1 MGLPNARILVVD
13 DERSMREFLEIFL
26 RREGY
31 DVSTAEDVD
40 TALAYLES
48 DEIDLVIT
56 DMQMPEKTG
65 LDLILEAR
73 EISPDTAM
81 IVVTAF
87 GTTDSA
93 ISAMREGACD
103 YLTKPFKVD
112 ELRIVIE
119 KALEKKLL
127 SNENRRLKE
136 ELRGQSRSRDIIGHS
151 RVMQEVHELIGQVA
165 ETKTNVLV
173 CGESGTGKE
182 LVARAIHDQSPRS
195 ENPFV
200 AINCGAIHEN
210 LLESELFGHVKGAF
224 TGAIQN
230 KDGLFEAA
238 TGGTLFL
245 DEIGELSHPLQ
256 VKLLRAI
263 QEKSIRR
270 VGDTVDRKV
279 DVRIVSATNRRLE
292 EEVAAGRFREDVYYR
307 LNVIQL
313 TLPPLRDR
321 PEDIPLLAQHF
332 IRRFSDE
339 IGKEVEGM
347 DGEAFDMLATYGFPG
362 NVRELENLI
371 ERAVA
376 LARGP
381 VIGTDLLPP
390 TVTANPA
397 AAGPISRIDDEGVD
411 LDALVAT
418 YERSLLLESLSK
430 TGGIKKKAARLL
442 GISFRSFRYRLEKLE
457 IEDAKLEGRGCGLT
471 SRLRGVQGTR

>member
-1 MGLPNARILVVD
+1 MTSTKARILVVD
-13 DERSMREFLEIFL
+13 DEQSMREFLEIFL
-26 RREGY
+26 LQEGY
-31 DVSTAEDVD
+31 DVSTAVDVD
-40 TALAYLES
+40 TALAYLGS
-48 DEIDLVIT
+48 DEIDLMIT
-56 DMQMPEKTG
+56 DMQMTEKTRLG
-65 LDLILEAR
+65 FIREAR
-73 EISPDTAM
+73 ELSPETAM
-81 IVVTAF
+81 IVVTGF
-87 GTTDSA
+87 GATDSA

-103 YLTKPFKVD
+103 YVTKPFKVD
-112 ELRIVIE
+112 ELRIVLE

-127 SNENRRLKE
+127 SNENLRLKE
-136 ELRGQSRSRDIIGHS
+136 ELHSQSRSRNIIGHS
-151 RVMQEVHELIGQVA
+151 RVMQDVHELIGQVA

-173 CGESGTGKE
+173 YGESGTGKE

-195 ENPFV
+195 KKPFV
-200 AINCGAIHEN
+200 AINCGAIPEN

-224 TGAIQN
+224 TGAVQN

-270 VGDTVDRKV
+270 VGDTADRKI

-292 EEVAAGRFREDVYYR
+292 DEVAAGRFREDVYYR

-332 IRRFSDE
+332 IRRFADE

-347 DGEAFDMLATYGFPG
+347 DGESFDVLSTYGFPG

-381 VIGTDLLPP
+381 VIGKALLPP
-390 TVTANPA
+390 TVTANPPA
-397 AAGPISRIDDEGVD
+397 APISRIDDEGVD
-411 LDALVAT
+411 LEALVAT
-418 YERSLLLESLSK
+418 YERSLLSEALSNA
-430 TGGIKKKAARLL
+430 GGIKKKAARLL

-457 IEDAKLEGRGCGLT
+457 IEDVKLEN
-471 SRLRGVQGTR
+471 

>member
-1 MGLPNARILVVD
+1 MASPKARLLVVD
-13 DERSMREFLEIFL
+13 DEQSMREFLESFL

-31 DVSTAEDVD
+31 DVSTAADVN
-40 TALAYLES
+40 TALSYLES

-73 EISPDTAM
+73 ELSPETAM
-81 IVVTAF
+81 VMITGF

-93 ISAMREGACD
+93 ISAMREGAYD

-136 ELRGQSRSRDIIGHS
+136 ELRSQSRSRNIIGHS

-173 CGESGTGKE
+173 YGESGTGKE

-195 ENPFV
+195 GKPFV
-200 AINCGAIHEN
+200 AINCGAIPEN
-210 LLESELFGHVKGAF
+210 LIESELFGHVKGAF
-224 TGAIQN
+224 TGALQN

-256 VKLLRAI
+256 VKLLRAL

-270 VGDTVDRKV
+270 VGDTADRKI

-292 EEVAAGRFREDVYYR
+292 DEVAAGRFREDVYYR

-347 DGEAFDMLATYGFPG
+347 DGEAFDMLSTYGFPG

-381 VIGTDLLPP
+381 VIGTALLPP
-390 TVTANPA
+390 TVTANPST
-397 AAGPISRIDDEGVD
+397 GPISRIDDEGVD
-411 LDALVAT
+411 LEALVAT
-418 YERSLLLESLSK
+418 YERSLLSEALSK

-442 GISFRSFRYRLEKLE
+442 GISFRSFRYRLEKLGL
-457 IEDAKLEGRGCGLT
+457 EDATRGD
-471 SRLRGVQGTR
+471 

>member
-1 MGLPNARILVVD
+1 MTSTKARILVVD
-13 DERSMREFLEIFL
+13 DEQSMRDFLEIFL
-26 RREGY
+26 HREGY
-31 DVSTAEDVD
+31 DVSTAVDVD
-40 TALAYLES
+40 TALAYLGS
-48 DEIDLVIT
+48 DEIDLMIT
-56 DMQMPEKTG
+56 DMQMTEKTG
-65 LDLILEAR
+65 LGFIREAR
-73 EISPDTAM
+73 ELSSETAM
-81 IVVTAF
+81 IVVTGF
-87 GTTDSA
+87 GATDSA

-103 YLTKPFKVD
+103 YITKPFKVD
-112 ELRIVIE
+112 ELRIVLE

-127 SNENRRLKE
+127 SNENLGLKE
-136 ELRGQSRSRDIIGHS
+136 ELHSQSRSRNIIGHS
-151 RVMQEVHELIGQVA
+151 RVMQDVHELIGQVA

-173 CGESGTGKE
+173 YGESGTGKE

-195 ENPFV
+195 KKPFV
-200 AINCGAIHEN
+200 AINCGAIPEN

-224 TGAIQN
+224 TGAFQD

-245 DEIGELSHPLQ
+245 DEIGDLSRPLQ

-270 VGDTVDRKV
+270 VGDTADRKI

-292 EEVAAGRFREDVYYR
+292 DEVAAGRFREDVYYR

-332 IRRFSDE
+332 IRRFADE

-347 DGEAFDMLATYGFPG
+347 DGEAFEVLSTYGFPG

-381 VIGTDLLPP
+381 VIGTALLPP
-390 TVTANPA
+390 TVKGNPPA
-397 AAGPISRIDDEGVD
+397 APISRIDDEGVD
-411 LDALVAT
+411 LEALVAT
-418 YERSLLLESLSK
+418 YERSLLSEALSNA
-430 TGGIKKKAARLL
+430 GGIKKKAARLL

-457 IEDAKLEGRGCGLT
+457 VEDAKLEN
-471 SRLRGVQGTR
+471 

>member
-1 MGLPNARILVVD
+1 MASPKARLLVVD
-13 DERSMREFLEIFL
+13 DEQSMREFLESFL

-31 DVSTAEDVD
+31 DVSTAADVD
-40 TALAYLES
+40 TALSYLES

-65 LDLILEAR
+65 IDLIIETR
-73 EISPDTAM
+73 ELSPETAM
-81 IVVTAF
+81 IVVTGF

-93 ISAMREGACD
+93 ISAMREGAYD

-136 ELRGQSRSRDIIGHS
+136 ELRSQSRSRNIIGHS

-173 CGESGTGKE
+173 YGESGTGKE

-195 ENPFV
+195 GKPFV
-200 AINCGAIHEN
+200 AINCGAIPEN
-210 LLESELFGHVKGAF
+210 LIESELFGHVKGAF
-224 TGAIQN
+224 TGALQN

-256 VKLLRAI
+256 VKLLRAL

-270 VGDTVDRKV
+270 VGDTADRKI

-292 EEVAAGRFREDVYYR
+292 DEVAAGRFREDVYYR

-332 IRRFSDE
+332 IRRFADE

-347 DGEAFDMLATYGFPG
+347 DGEAFDMLSTYGFPG

-381 VIGTDLLPP
+381 VIGTALLPP
-390 TVTANPA
+390 TVTANPST
-397 AAGPISRIDDEGVD
+397 GPISRIDDEGVD
-411 LDALVAT
+411 LEALVAT
-418 YERSLLLESLSK
+418 YERSLLSEALSK

-457 IEDAKLEGRGCGLT
+457 VEGAKLED
-471 SRLRGVQGTR
+471 

>member
-1 MGLPNARILVVD
+1 MASPKARLLVVD
-13 DERSMREFLEIFL
+13 DEQSMREFLQSFL
-26 RREGY
+26 LREGY
-31 DVSTAEDVD
+31 DVSTAADVD
-40 TALAYLES
+40 TALFYLES

-65 LDLILEAR
+65 LDLIREAR
-73 EISPDTAM
+73 ELSPETAM
-81 IVVTAF
+81 IVVTGF

-93 ISAMREGACD
+93 LSAMREGAYD
-103 YLTKPFKVD
+103 YFTKPFKVD

-119 KALEKKLL
+119 KALEKKFL

-136 ELRGQSRSRDIIGHS
+136 ELRSQSRSRNIIGHS

-173 CGESGTGKE
+173 YGESGTGKE

-195 ENPFV
+195 GKPFV
-200 AINCGAIHEN
+200 AINCGAIPEN
-210 LLESELFGHVKGAF
+210 LIESELFGHVKGAF
-224 TGAIQN
+224 TGALQS

-256 VKLLRAI
+256 VKLLRAL

-270 VGDTVDRKV
+270 VGDTADRKI

-292 EEVAAGRFREDVYYR
+292 DEVAAGRFREDVYYR

-332 IRRFSDE
+332 IRRFADE

-347 DGEAFDMLATYGFPG
+347 DGEAFDILSTYGFPG

-381 VIGTDLLPP
+381 VIGTALLPP
-390 TVTANPA
+390 TVTANPSA
-397 AAGPISRIDDEGVD
+397 SAGPISRIGDEGVD
-411 LDALVAT
+411 LEALVAT
-418 YERSLLLESLSK
+418 YERSLLSEALSK

-457 IEDAKLEGRGCGLT
+457 IEDAKL
-471 SRLRGVQGTR
+471 QD

>member
-1 MGLPNARILVVD
+1 MSQEPKARILVVD
-13 DERSMREFLEIFL
+13 DEQSMREFLEIFL

-31 DVSTAEDVD
+31 AVSIAADVD
-40 TALAYLES
+40 TAIAHLES

-65 LDLILEAR
+65 LDLILAAR
-73 EISPDTAM
+73 EISPETIA

-93 ISAMREGACD
+93 ISAMKEGAYD

-112 ELRIVIE
+112 ELSIVIE

-127 SNENRRLKE
+127 SNENQRLRR
-136 ELRGQSRSRDIIGHS
+136 ELRSQSRDRNILGSSRA
-151 RVMQEVHELIGQVA
+151 MQEVFDLIAQVA

-173 CGESGTGKE
+173 SGESGTGKE
-182 LVARAIHDQSPRS
+182 LVARAIHEQSDRAS
-195 ENPFV
+195 EAFV
-200 AINCGAIHEN
+200 AINCGAIPEN

-224 TGAIQN
+224 TGAVQN
-230 KDGLFEAA
+230 KEGLFEAA

-245 DEIGELSHPLQ
+245 DEIGELSQPLQ
-256 VKLLRAI
+256 VKLLRAL

-270 VGDTVDRKV
+270 VGDTVDRKI

-292 EEVAAGRFREDVYYR
+292 EEVAEGRFREDVYYR

-313 TLPPLRDR
+313 QLPPLRER
-321 PEDIPLLAQHF
+321 EEDIPLLAQHF
-332 IRRFSDE
+332 IRRFSE
-339 IGKEVEGM
+339 ELGKEVEGM
-347 DGEAFDMLATYGFPG
+347 DAEAYDLLASYGFPG

-381 VIGTDLLPP
+381 VIGPDLLPP
-390 TVTANPA
+390 TVVRPTSSQPMAPRVTA
-397 AAGPISRIDDEGVD
+397 EGVD
-411 LDALVAT
+411 LETLVSD
-418 YERSLLLESLSK
+418 YERSLLEEALVQSK
-430 TGGIKKKAARLL
+430 GVKKQAARLL
-442 GISFRSFRYRLEKLE
+442 GISFRSFRYRLEKLG
-457 IEDAKLEGRGCGLT
+457 IEDARRED
-471 SRLRGVQGTR
+471 

>member
-1 MGLPNARILVVD
+1 MTETPAGQRQDRATEKPRARILVVD
-13 DERSMREFLEIFL
+13 DEQSMREFLEIFL

-31 DVSTAEDVD
+31 AVATAADVD
-40 TALAYLES
+40 TAVAHLEA

-65 LDLILEAR
+65 LDLILAAR
-73 EISPDTAM
+73 DVSPETIA

-93 ISAMREGACD
+93 IAAMKEGAYD

-112 ELRIVIE
+112 ELSIVIE

-127 SNENRRLKE
+127 SNENQRLRQ
-136 ELRGQSRSRDIIGHS
+136 ELRSQSRDRNILGSS
-151 RVMQEVHELIGQVA
+151 RVMQEVFDLIAQVA

-173 CGESGTGKE
+173 SGESGTGKE
-182 LVARAIHDQSPRS
+182 LVARAIHEQSDRAN
-195 ENPFV
+195 EPFV
-200 AINCGAIHEN
+200 AINCGAIPEN

-224 TGAIQN
+224 TGAVQN
-230 KDGLFEAA
+230 KQGLFEAA

-245 DEIGELSHPLQ
+245 DEIGELSQPLQ
-256 VKLLRAI
+256 VKLLRAL

-270 VGDTVDRKV
+270 VGDTVDRKI

-292 EEVAAGRFREDVYYR
+292 EEVAEGRFREDVYYR

-313 TLPPLRDR
+313 QLPPLRER
-321 PEDIPLLAQHF
+321 EEDIPLLAQHF
-332 IRRFSDE
+332 IRRYSDE
-339 IGKEVEGM
+339 LGKDVEGM
-347 DGEAFDMLATYGFPG
+347 NAEAYDLLAAYGFPG

-381 VIGTDLLPP
+381 VIGPELLPP
-390 TVTANPA
+390 TVTRPA
-397 AAGPISRIDDEGVD
+397 AVPSVSPRVTSEGVD
-411 LDALVAT
+411 LETLVAD
-418 YERSLLLESLSK
+418 YERSLLEEALVQSK
-430 TGGIKKKAARLL
+430 GVKKQAARLL
-442 GISFRSFRYRLEKLE
+442 GISFRSFRYRLEKLG
-457 IEDAKLEGRGCGLT
+457 IED
-471 SRLRGVQGTR
+471 SRRDD